1 MEKNKVGTK
10 DGRWVVGTVYRVIR
24 EGPTE
29 KQSLQGSD
37 TRPCR
42 FLGEEGSEQSR
53 KCVICL
59 VVFGGG
65 RRPFSQSGRHKGG
78 E

>member
-10 DGRWVVGTVYRVIR
+10 DGRWVVGTLSRVIR

-42 FLGEEGSEQSR
+42 FLGEEGSKQS
-53 KCVICL
+53 
-59 VVFGGG
+59 
-65 RRPFSQSGRHKGG
+65 